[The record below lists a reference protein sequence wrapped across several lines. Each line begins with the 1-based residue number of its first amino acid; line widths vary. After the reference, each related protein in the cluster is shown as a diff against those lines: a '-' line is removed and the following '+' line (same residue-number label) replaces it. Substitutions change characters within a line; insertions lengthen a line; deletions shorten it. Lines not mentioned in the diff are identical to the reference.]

1 MPETPDPER
10 SEETVTLAEIQRRHG
25 VSRSLLHTYRKR
37 PDFPR
42 PLPAAGSTRLRF
54 DAHEIADFFKRN
66 PKRQGQRPKK
76 PEEKTNE

>member
-10 SEETVTLAEIQRRHG
+10 SEETVTLAEILERHD

-54 DAHEIADFFKRN
+54 NAREIADFFEKN
-66 PKRQGQRPKK
+66 PKRQGQRPK
-76 PEEKTNE
+76 PTEEKP